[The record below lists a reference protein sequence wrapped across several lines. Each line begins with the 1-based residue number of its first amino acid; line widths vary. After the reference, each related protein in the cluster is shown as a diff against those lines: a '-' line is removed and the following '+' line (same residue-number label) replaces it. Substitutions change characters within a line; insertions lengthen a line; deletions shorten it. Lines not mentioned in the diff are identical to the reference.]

1 MRGGREM
8 EPRNSQQNQRMLMKA
23 TETIGTLLKAIVA
36 CLAVAGL
43 GLYPFS
49 RSNGRHQAAVRA
61 SQGQT
66 PFVTGC

>member
-1 MRGGREM
+1 
-8 EPRNSQQNQRMLMKA
+8 MLMKA